1 MAQAPRQN
9 NKATKIAYN
18 ILGKPSNLKSKQTR
32 KQKKRD
38 AIITYQDTD
47 RAK

>member
-18 ILGKPSNLKSKQTR
+18 ILGKPSNLKSKMTR

-38 AIITYQDTD
+38 VMIDYQDTA